1 MLTKSSK
8 SRVWDIILL
17 KDSGAWEGFRAPEH
31 ALRRTVNYIVVL
43 LLVASLAL
51 IGWVWSRWELG
62 KAQKQLAFAQLE
74 LKSLGERLESQEQG
88 YFLGRG
94 DGALDELTFFPKL
107 GGEALVSEDLA
118 FRELSVFYDS
128 KQSNLDVRFDL
139 EKAVKSEIDTSKL
152 YWILLVHG
160 AQGLRAFPPSL
171 GSRQGA
177 WINPQRGQVLEGLKK
192 SRSVRA
198 SFRLAGFFEDS
209 GSASTYVTLLLYD
222 SKGSLLLKQQEDV
235 LLREAGG

>member
-43 LLVASLAL
+43 LIVASLAL
-51 IGWVWSRWELG
+51 VGWVWSRWELG
-62 KAQKQLAFAQLE
+62 NSQKQLAFAQLE
-74 LKSLGERLESQEQG
+74 LKSLNERLESQEQG

-94 DGALDELTFFPKL
+94 DGALEELTFFPKL
-107 GGEALVSEDLA
+107 GGDALVSEDL
-118 FRELSVFYDS
+118 FFEKVSVYYDA
-128 KQSNLDVRFDL
+128 KKSNLELRFEL
-139 EKAVKSEIDTSKL
+139 QKALKSGIDTSKL

-160 AQGLRAFPPSL
+160 AQGLRAFPPVL
-171 GSRQGA
+171 GSRQGS

-192 SRSVRA
+192 SRRVRA
-198 SFRLAGFFEDS
+198 SFRLSGFFEDS
-209 GSASTYVTLLLYD
+209 GNASTFVTLLLYD
-222 SKGSLLLKQQEDV
+222 AKGSLLLKQQEDV